1 MVIVE
6 GCLQPDHV
14 VLVCCLKEK
23 NCSSLRTMM
32 EAGFQIVDVRTEAE
46 FKENAVKSAVNLPL
60 SHLNSLM
67 DQLDK

>member
-1 MVIVE
+1 
-6 GCLQPDHV
+6 
-14 VLVCCLKEK
+14 
-23 NCSSLRTMM
+23 MM